1 VAALLLI
8 PSFGATGAALALLA
22 TGLLVDGF
30 AVAVAQRAYRI
41 EYELR
46 VVIPG
51 LALLYGATAWIVGT
65 VAMDVSYPARLA
77 GKVAIVAAL
86 LLFGWRWMAPMS
98 ARVIG
103 VLRARG
109 TMVRA

>member
-1 VAALLLI
+1 
-8 PSFGATGAALALLA
+8 
-22 TGLLVDGF
+22 
-30 AVAVAQRAYRI
+30 
-41 EYELR
+41 
-46 VVIPG
+46 
-51 LALLYGATAWIVGT
+51 
-65 VAMDVSYPARLA
+65 
-77 GKVAIVAAL
+77 VAIVAAL